1 MILPDNAVNS
11 EVLMKNGDC
20 IKNGHVPLVPNMRKM
35 FAMGETLEKMFAVLC
50 KFRENVFHL
59 RKFRENIFQP
69 YFI

>member
-1 MILPDNAVNS
+1 
-11 EVLMKNGDC
+11 
-20 IKNGHVPLVPNMRKM
+20 MRKM
-35 FAMGETLEKMFAVLC
+35 FAMGEHLEKMFAGLC